1 MNDFTYLETDKDDY
15 EKLSNSIDSNH
26 SINFFNDDLIDLNEQ
41 FHEKDDIEIYKKII
55 EFKETGQTENE
66 EELNYSKSECHNQEE
81 NLINIIEYIPEKKNI
96 DKNEEKK
103 SKRGRKKKN
112 EKFAFECFN
121 GKMNEHNKFKPDN
134 IRIKIKTHF
143 HNFIIS
149 FFNDF
154 IKTRFKIQRFK
165 FRKISYE
172 ITKDVTVKN
181 NEKLINMTLG
191 EFLSQNI
198 SKKYKFNPD
207 QNEKTVLTLKNMVK
221 SNFDKDL
228 FNIYY
233 YDFYNNYYMSS
244 KKIEISEQ
252 YGISKNTEF
261 FVDFI
266 KKIDNE
272 KYVKSIVDIANNHF
286 IQYFN
291 RNDTNINNNNNFL
304 NENYENNNSFLEK
317 KRKNDNN
324 IIDELNMYINFNH
337 INNMIL
343 SSFEFEDF
351 NKN

>member
-1 MNDFTYLETDKDDY
+1 MTDYSYLQIEKDDY
-15 EKLSNSIDSNH
+15 EKLSNDNDENDSLNIFDGCSIGWK
-26 SINFFNDDLIDLNEQ
+26 EQ
-41 FHEKDDIEIYKKII
+41 FQEKEEIDIYKKIK
-55 EFKETGQTENE
+55 ELKETGQTENE
-66 EELNYSKSECHNQEE
+66 EVCNDNESVCNNQEE
-81 NLINIIEYIPEKKNI
+81 NIIDLIEYNIEEKNI
-96 DKNEEKK
+96 EKNEEKK

-112 EKFAFECFN
+112 EKLAFECYN
-121 GKMNEHNKFKPDN
+121 GKTIEHNKFKPDN

-154 IKTRFKIQRFK
+154 IKNRFKIQRFK

-343 SSFEFEDF
+343 SSIEFEDF